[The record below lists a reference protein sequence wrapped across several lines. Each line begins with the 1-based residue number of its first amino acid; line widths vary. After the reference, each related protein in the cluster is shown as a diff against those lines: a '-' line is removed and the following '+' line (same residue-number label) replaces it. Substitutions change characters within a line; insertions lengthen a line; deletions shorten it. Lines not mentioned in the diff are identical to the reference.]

1 MYFFIQILQRQIL
14 KRLWL
19 MVKELLDGGSPGLL
33 VMGRDWRLI
42 GCKFE
47 YRPLLIDGSFLH
59 LFVLA
64 KNILVKMS
72 KIIEKCPIFVK
83 KISKVEVV
91 TWFCVFAFYFND
103 QSSNPDEFYNSYLL
117 CKECLKRVE
126 MNKKRPRIALFK

>member
-1 MYFFIQILQRQIL
+1 
-14 KRLWL
+14 
-19 MVKELLDGGSPGLL
+19 MVKELLDGGSPGLV

-103 QSSNPDEFYNSYLL
+103 QSSNPAEANILG
-117 CKECLKRVE
+117 LKR
-126 MNKKRPRIALFK
+126 MKIKKKRLRLTHLKNWGSIWSKFVESLHQ